1 MGHTLN
7 VHPHAKAGE
16 DGKAR
21 MHIMGV
27 CLGLA
32 IHDEEP
38 QPRQMRLAHLLMTS
52 QRCTGIS
59 FIRSDLEGLD
69 RSR

>member
-1 MGHTLN
+1 
-7 VHPHAKAGE
+7 
-16 DGKAR
+16 
-21 MHIMGV
+21 MHILGV
-27 CLGLA
+27 CLGLV

-38 QPRQMRLAHLLMTS
+38 QPRQMRLAHLLPMS